1 MEYLHWFAPP
11 SALTGAGKSGLA
23 ASKPNLRE
31 ISRMAVTNRDMANAV
46 RALSMDAVEA
56 AKSGHVGLPLG
67 MADAATVLFRK
78 FLKFDP
84 KNPGWADRDR
94 FVLSAGHGSMLI
106 YALLHLTGY
115 ASVSR
120 DDIRNFRQMGANTPG
135 HPENFV
141 TSGVETTTGPLGQG
155 IATAVGMAIAERH
168 LNARFGDD
176 LVDHRTWVVA
186 GDGCLME
193 GISQEAI
200 TLAGHLK
207 LNKLIVLFDDNAVT
221 IDGSTDLSDSTD
233 QCARFEASGW
243 ISRKVDGHDEKDVE
257 AALKWATK
265 QKKPVFLAVKTIIGF
280 GAPKLAGTG
289 KAHGGPYGADE
300 IAGIRESLKWPHAP
314 FEVPEPIEKA
324 WAKAGERSVDE
335 HAAWK
340 KRLAA
345 SPHKGEFNAAIAGR
359 LPKNLGKAVIKHKKA
374 VAEDGASKATRV
386 WSGEALEVITGLV
399 PEMVGGSADLSGS
412 NNTKTSHTGPMTP
425 KSWDGRYIHY
435 GVREHAMAAA
445 MNGMALHGGIIPYSG
460 TFLVFADYSRAAIR
474 LGALMGTRVIHVMT
488 HDSIGL
494 GEDGPTHQPVEHVAS
509 LRAMPNMVV
518 FRPADGVET
527 AECWELALQ
536 RDDGPATMALTRQ
549 NVAPARK
556 THTDENLSAKGGYVL
571 SPAGKGKERG
581 VLIATGSEVEIA
593 LKAQSMLAEE
603 GIAVR
608 VVSMPSMEL
617 FGQQDAAYQAE
628 TLGKGLPRVAVEAG
642 VRFGWDRW
650 IGAEGGFVGMD
661 SFGASAPY
669 QQLYKHFGITA
680 EAAMAAIKERI

>member
-1 MEYLHWFAPP
+1 
-11 SALTGAGKSGLA
+11 
-23 ASKPNLRE
+23 
-31 ISRMAVTNRDMANAV
+31 MAVTNRDMANAV

-84 KNPGWADRDR
+84 KDPAWPDRDR

-106 YALLHLTGY
+106 YSLLHLTGY

-120 DDIRNFRQMGANTPG
+120 SDIRNFRQLGASTPG

-141 TSGVETTTGPLGQG
+141 TAGVETTTGPLGQG
-155 IATAVGMAIAERH
+155 IATAVGMAMAERH
-168 LNARFGDD
+168 LNARFGND
-176 LVDHRTWVVA
+176 LVDHRTWVIA

-200 TLAGHLK
+200 TLAGHMK
-207 LNKLIVLFDDNAVT
+207 LSKLIVLFDDNAVT
-221 IDGSTDLSDSTD
+221 IDGSTNLSDSTD

-243 ISRKVDGHDEKDVE
+243 VSRRVDGHDEKDVTE
-257 AALKWATK
+257 ALKWATR

-289 KAHGGPYGADE
+289 KAHGGPYGAEE
-300 IAGIRESLKWPHAP
+300 IAGIRAALGWPYEP
-314 FEVPEPIEKA
+314 FVVPAEIEKA
-324 WAKAGERSVDE
+324 WAKAGERSREE

-340 KRLAA
+340 QRLTA
-345 SPHKGEFNAAIAGR
+345 SPRKGEFNAAIAGR
-359 LPKNLGKAVIKHKKA
+359 LPKNLGKAIIKHKKA
-374 VAEDGASKATRV
+374 VVDGGASKATRV
-386 WSGEALEVITGLV
+386 WSGEALEVITNLV
-399 PEMVGGSADLSGS
+399 PEMVGGSADLTGS
-412 NNTKTSHTGPMTP
+412 NNTKTSDTASMTP
-425 KSWDGRYIHY
+425 QSWDGRYIHY

-460 TFLVFADYSRAAIR
+460 TFLVCADYSRAAIR
-474 LGALMGTRVIHVMT
+474 IGALMGLRVIHVMT

-494 GEDGPTHQPVEHVAS
+494 GEDGPTHQPVEQVAS
-509 LRAMPNMVV
+509 LRAMPDMLV

-527 AECWELALQ
+527 AECWELALD
-536 RDDGPATMALTRQ
+536 RDDGPTTMALTRQ

-556 THTDENLSAKGGYVL
+556 KHTEENLSAYGAYVL
-571 SPAGKGKERG
+571 SPAASKERG

-593 LKAQSMLAEE
+593 LRAQAMLAEE
-603 GIAVR
+603 GIGVR

-617 FGQQDAAYQAE
+617 FGRQDASYIEA

-650 IGAEGGFVGMD
+650 IGADGGFVGMD

-680 EAAMAAIKERI
+680 EAVVDALKARI